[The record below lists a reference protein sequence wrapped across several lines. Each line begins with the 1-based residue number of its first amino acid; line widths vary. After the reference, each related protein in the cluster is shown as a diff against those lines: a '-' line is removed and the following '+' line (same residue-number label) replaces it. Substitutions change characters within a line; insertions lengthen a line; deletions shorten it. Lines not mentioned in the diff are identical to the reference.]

1 MGIDLRL
8 FSISNQAKFV
18 LEKAQSNIY
27 YAIDFDKIQNI
38 ESLKLH
44 LKMIQTSPDGT
55 PEKVIK
61 ELIEDSIQVL
71 NFYPD
76 KRNKNYVFDSY
87 NRCYATMDYLLEEY
101 LKDKNKIKT
110 NQIFYKGIDIECQSE
125 WIRFQYLDYKETAV
139 ISDLLEPISF
149 SELIKYYDFEKMTG
163 HVYKLANRENSIY
176 LEEEFNKLKSFY
188 RHAKEL
194 DAFVII
200 KMN

>member
-18 LEKAQSNIY
+18 LEKAQSNVY
-27 YAIDFDKIQNI
+27 YAIDFDKIQNT

-44 LKMIQTSPDGT
+44 LKMIQTSPEGT

-87 NRCYATMDYLLEEY
+87 NRGYATIDYLLEEY

-125 WIRFQYLDYKETAV
+125 WIRFQYLDCKETAV
-139 ISDLLEPISF
+139 ISDLLEAISF
-149 SELIKYYDFEKMTG
+149 SELIKYYDFEKMTQ
-163 HVYKLANRENSIY
+163 HVYKLINRENSIY